1 MPPGHRRRRRPATAR
16 TITGTVDLNRLLPD
30 AADALTTLDAASVLT
45 AGLGITPA
53 EAMTDVEDQI
63 AATGRA
69 RAVLQTV
76 PDNAPHGEAGR
87 QRALDAL
94 YELRDDPRALCAV
107 IGLTAAALQSVRP
120 VHR

>member
-1 MPPGHRRRRRPATAR
+1 
-16 TITGTVDLNRLLPD
+16 
-30 AADALTTLDAASVLT
+30 
-45 AGLGITPA
+45 
-53 EAMTDVEDQI
+53 MTDVEDQI

-69 RAVLQTV
+69 RAALQTV